1 MQLANVEINEWEM
14 LVIVLLGA
22 VLILLI
28 ALVVRMNKKFEAL
41 TSDYEQRAQQAL
53 ALQESFQQARTALLE
68 AQSGMQVK
76 MEQRFGEVQQALEK
90 RLGEMSHASVER
102 LAKSSEDM
110 QQNLQQQLQ
119 SLQKIKSDFEQRFGD
134 MQQSIEKRLGEM
146 SQNSIASFAK
156 SNNELHEILQKRLS
170 EISGQVEQ
178 RLDKGFEK
186 TTETF
191 TDVVKRLA
199 LIDEAQKRITELSSN
214 VVSLQEVLTDKR
226 SRGAFGEVQMAGLIS
241 NVMPEG
247 SYALQHTLSNGT
259 RVDCMMFLPDPTGH
273 IAIDSK
279 FPLDSFQKMMD
290 DEAGDVERTSAE
302 KQFRLDI
309 KKHIKDIADKYIIE
323 NETADGAIMFIPAEA
338 VFAEIHAHQPQLVE
352 EAQRAR
358 VWMVSPTTLMA
369 VLTTARAVLKDSATR
384 KQVHVIQEHLVNL
397 AKDFDRF
404 RTRMDNLSKHIKQ
417 ANKDVESVHI
427 SANKI
432 SSRFEKIEK
441 VELKEE
447 DVELLESES
456 ELASEK

>member
-1 MQLANVEINEWEM
+1 MQFSAINLTSGEIII
-14 LVIVLLGA
+14 IVLMA
-22 VLILLI
+22 VVLLVLLAI
-28 ALVVRMNKKFEAL
+28 VLRLNKKFGEMDFR
-41 TSDYEQRAQQAL
+41 SDEQARVGQT
-53 ALQESFQQARTALLE
+53 LQDNFQQTRTALLE
-68 AQSGMQVK
+68 AQSNLQTK
-76 MEQRFGEVQQALEK
+76 TEQRFGEVQQAIEK
-90 RLGEMSHASVER
+90 RLGEMSQASVG
-102 LAKSSEDM
+102 
-110 QQNLQQQLQ
+110 
-119 SLQKIKSDFEQRFGD
+119 RFGE
-134 MQQSIEKRLGEM
+134 MQNSIEKRLGEM
-146 SQNSIASFAK
+146 SKDSIASFAK
-156 SNNELHEILQKRLS
+156 SNNELHELLQKRLS
-170 EISGQVEQ
+170 DISGQVEQ
-178 RLDKGFEK
+178 RLNKGFEK

-199 LIDEAQKRITELSSN
+199 LIDAAQQRIVELSSN

-226 SRGAFGEVQMAGLIS
+226 SRGAFGEVQMAGLIA

-247 SYALQHTLSNGT
+247 SYALQHTLSNGM

-290 DEAGDVERTSAE
+290 NDATDADRLIAE

-309 KKHIKDIADKYIIE
+309 KKHIKDIAAKYIIE

-338 VFAEIHAHQPQLVE
+338 VFAEIHAHQSQLVE

-404 RTRMDNLSKHIKQ
+404 RTRMDKLSLHIQQ
-417 ANKDVESVHI
+417 ANNDVKDVHI
-427 SANKI
+427 SATKI
-432 SSRFEKIEK
+432 SSRFQKIEK
-441 VELKEE
+441 VEIKQE
-447 DVELLESES
+447 DVELIETDPQS
-456 ELASEK
+456 